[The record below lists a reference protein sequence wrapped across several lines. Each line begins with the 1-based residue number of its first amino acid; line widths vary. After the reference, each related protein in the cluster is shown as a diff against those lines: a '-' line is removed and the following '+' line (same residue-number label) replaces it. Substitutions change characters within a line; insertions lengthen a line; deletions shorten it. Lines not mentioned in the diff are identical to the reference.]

1 MHQLCTSHFN
11 CVPLLSGT
19 YLLVK
24 NIKKK
29 KKRKEILLQE
39 HGKISL
45 KLGNE

>member
-1 MHQLCTSHFN
+1 MHKLCTSHFN

-29 KKRKEILLQE
+29 KEKKRNLTARTWKNF
-39 HGKISL
+39 S
-45 KLGNE
+45 